1 MKPIIKVENVWK
13 TYKMGDVYIDA
24 LKELNFEARE
34 GEFIAIMGKSG
45 SGKSTSMH
53 LIGCLD
59 VPTKG
64 NIFLDQTNIAHLHES
79 ELAQIRGKKIG
90 FIFQQFNLIN
100 TLSAL
105 ENVTLPMIFQ
115 GIPKDERTEKAEK
128 LLKLVE
134 LENRLYHRPGQLS
147 GGESQRVAIARALSN
162 NPDII
167 LADEPTGNLDLKTG
181 ENVMKFLIKLNKE
194 NKKTIIIVTHDADV
208 AKHAKRVCYL
218 EEGRIIRQSQ
228 NGKIKNFMGAK

>member
-64 NIFLDQTNIAHLHES
+64 NIFIDQTNIAHLHES

-90 FIFQQFNLIN
+90 FIFQQFNLIS
-100 TLSAL
+100 TLNAL
-105 ENVTLPMIFQ
+105 ENVMLPMIFQ
-115 GIPKDERTEKAEK
+115 R
-128 LLKLVE
+128 
-134 LENRLYHRPGQLS
+134 
-147 GGESQRVAIARALSN
+147 
-162 NPDII
+162 
-167 LADEPTGNLDLKTG
+167 
-181 ENVMKFLIKLNKE
+181 
-194 NKKTIIIVTHDADV
+194 
-208 AKHAKRVCYL
+208 
-218 EEGRIIRQSQ
+218 
-228 NGKIKNFMGAK
+228 